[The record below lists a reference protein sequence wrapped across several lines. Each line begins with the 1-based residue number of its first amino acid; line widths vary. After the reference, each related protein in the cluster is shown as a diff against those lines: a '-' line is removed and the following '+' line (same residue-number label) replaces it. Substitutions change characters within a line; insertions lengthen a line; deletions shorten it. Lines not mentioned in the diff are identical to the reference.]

1 MKPGA
6 LSKTITIFTF
16 VFFYVPIFIVIL
28 FSFNNSKSPI
38 WTGFSL
44 HWYKELFFDSYDV
57 WRAFFN
63 SILVAVSSSLVATAL
78 GTLAAIG
85 LYWEKFRG
93 KSSIWIISYLPLIIP
108 DIIIGVSLLIF
119 FVMIKIRLS
128 LLTIFIAHTT
138 FSLSYAMMIVYSRL
152 QDFEYS
158 IVEAAYDLGATKS
171 VALYKVIIPVA
182 FPGILAAFFMSFTLS
197 IDDFVI
203 TFFVAGPGS
212 TTLPLKI
219 YSMIR
224 FGISPTINAISTLLL
239 VGTIAISLTMKK
251 YLKYIF

>member
-1 MKPGA
+1 MKTGMF
-6 LSKTITIFTF
+6 SKIATIAVL
-16 VFFYVPIFIVIL
+16 VFFYIPIFVVVL
-28 FSFNNSKSPI
+28 FSFNNSKSPV
-38 WTGFSL
+38 WVGFSF
-44 HWYKELFFDSYDV
+44 HWYKELFFDSYDI
-57 WRAFFN
+57 WKAFWN
-63 SILVAVSSSLVATAL
+63 SIIIATTSSLVATFL

-93 KSSIWIISYLPLIIP
+93 KNAIWIISYLPLIIP

-119 FVMIKIRLS
+119 FVILKIRLS
-128 LLTIFIAHTT
+128 LFTIFIAHTT
-138 FSLSYAMMIVYSRL
+138 FSLSYAMMIVFSRL

-158 IVEAAYDLGATKS
+158 IVEAAYDLGATKTI
-171 VALYKVIIPVA
+171 ALFKVIIPVA

-197 IDDFVI
+197 IDDFII

-239 VGTIAISLTMKK
+239 AGTIIISLSMKK

>member
-1 MKPGA
+1 MNSGKFVQ
-6 LSKTITIFTF
+6 TISFLVFI
-16 VFFYVPIFIVIL
+16 FFYIPIAIVIF
-28 FSFNNSKSPI
+28 FSFNASKSPV

-44 HWYKELFFDSYDV
+44 MWYKELFFDSYTI
-57 WRAFFN
+57 WKAFWN
-63 SILVAVSSSLVATAL
+63 SMIVAISSSFIATVL
-78 GTLAAIG
+78 GTLGAIG
-85 LYWEKFRG
+85 LYWGKFKG
-93 KSSIWIISYLPLIIP
+93 KETIWIISYLPLIIP

-119 FVMIKIRLS
+119 FVFIKLRLS
-128 LLTIFIAHTT
+128 LLTIFIAHVT
-138 FSLSYAMMIVYSRL
+138 FSIPYVLMIVYSRL

-158 IVEAAYDLGATKS
+158 IVEAAYDLGATEN
-171 VALYKVIIPVA
+171 VALFKVIIPIS
-182 FPGILAAFFMSFTLS
+182 FPGILAAFFMSLTLS

-224 FGISPTINAISTLLL
+224 FGISPSINAISTLMLI
-239 VGTIAISLTMKK
+239 GTITLSVILKK